1 MFRYETHLHTWPVSG
16 CARFNVRDNLEFYK
30 KIGYD
35 GVFITN
41 HFLDGN
47 ICPDVRQ
54 KPYEEQINFYFT
66 GYEEGLK
73 IGEELGIKVFLGAE
87 LSYSDFGTDFL
98 VYGLS
103 KEWFLAHPE
112 IMDMKKSEELP
123 FMMNEGALVIQAH
136 PYRGRDC
143 IDHLGLFPRYVH
155 GAEVINACETELSN
169 DMAKVYAE
177 RYGLLKTAGSDNHI
191 GSEKKT
197 LAGMSSE
204 TPLRDEADF
213 IDRVK
218 NNKME
223 LFTMEVK

>member
-1 MFRYETHLHTWPVSG
+1 MFRYETHLHTWPVSA

-30 KIGYD
+30 KTGYD

-47 ICPDVRQ
+47 ICLDVRQ

-66 GYEEGLK
+66 DYEEGLK
-73 IGEELGIKVFLGAE
+73 IGEELGIKVFFGVE
-87 LSYSDFGTDFL
+87 LSYLGTDFL
-98 VYGLS
+98 IYGLS
-103 KEWFLAHPE
+103 KEWFLTHPE
-112 IMDMKKSEELP
+112 IMEMKKSEELS
-123 FMMNEGALVIQAH
+123 FLMSEGALVIQAH
-136 PYRGRDC
+136 PYRERGY
-143 IDHLGLFPRYVH
+143 IDHLRLFPRCVH
-155 GAEVINACETELSN
+155 GAEVINACETDLSN

-177 RYGLLKTAGSDNHI
+177 SYGLLKTAGSDNHW

-223 LFTMEVK
+223 LFTLEVK